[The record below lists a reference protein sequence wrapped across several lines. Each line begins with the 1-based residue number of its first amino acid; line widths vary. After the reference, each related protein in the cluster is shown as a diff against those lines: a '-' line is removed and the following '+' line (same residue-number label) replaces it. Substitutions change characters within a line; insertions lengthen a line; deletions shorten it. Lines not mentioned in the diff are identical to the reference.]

1 MIMETLLVL
10 FFVLILAAIGSLP
23 SLLFWWLAW
32 KLLPKTYSLP
42 PYRMTLLCIALSFL
56 TGMVLN
62 PELEGGGLS
71 IMPFMLVLTLL
82 WSFILLPASI
92 LVKYFFGK
100 SKSKTQ

>member
-1 MIMETLLVL
+1 MQVLFAFYVVVLLVL
-10 FFVLILAAIGSLP
+10 LLIGSLL
-23 SLLFWWLAW
+23 SLLVWWLAW

-42 PYRMTLLCIALSFL
+42 PFRMTLLCIALSFL

-62 PELEGGGLS
+62 PELEGGAFS
-71 IMPFMLVLTLL
+71 IMLFMLVLTLL